1 MAYISGARWITLS
14 TALVATLVG
23 ALVIADYA
31 LDTSRAKQAVATP
44 VNTEQ
49 LKAEGDRRFL
59 AGDVTG
65 ALQIYDEVLA
75 QDPGDF
81 TAFYRAGVALSHLGD
96 PEQAATLFLRV
107 VRLGPPEREE
117 VRQAEHWLQATG
129 RLAPTT
135 PGR

>member
-1 MAYISGARWITLS
+1 MAYNSGARWITLS

-23 ALVIADYA
+23 VLIIADYA
-31 LDTSRAKQAVATP
+31 LETTRAKDAVATP

-49 LKAEGDRRFL
+49 LTAEGDRRFL

-75 QDPGDF
+75 QDPSDV
-81 TAFYRAGVALSHLGD
+81 TAYYRAGVALSHLGD
-96 PEQAATLFLRV
+96 PEQAATLFLWV
-107 VRLGPPEREE
+107 VRMGPPEREE

-129 RLAPTT
+129 RLSTNA